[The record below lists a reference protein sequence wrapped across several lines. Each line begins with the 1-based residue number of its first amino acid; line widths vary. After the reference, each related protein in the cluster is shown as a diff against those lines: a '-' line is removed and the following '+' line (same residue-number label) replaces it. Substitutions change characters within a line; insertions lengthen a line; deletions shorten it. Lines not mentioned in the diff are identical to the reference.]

1 MKPAVPIMKLTM
13 ALAVALALG
22 GCALSGPP
30 PAVDAQAPV
39 QWQAPLP
46 HGGTVDQLSSWWRS
60 QGDPLLASLVEAAQA
75 ASPTVAAARSR
86 LAQAREARVATGA
99 ALAPTVDATLTSTRA
114 SQQSAALP
122 SNTTSQGYLQVSW
135 ELDIFG
141 ANRAARDAAQA
152 RYEGAQAGWHDA
164 RVSVAADT
172 ANTYYQFRA
181 CERLLDVARQDAAS
195 RADTARLTE
204 LSAQAGFEAPA
215 NLALARASAADAAN
229 REIAQRAQ
237 CEVDVKTLVALSA
250 IPEPELRSRLAGGA
264 AELSPARGI
273 AIDSL
278 PAQTL
283 AQRPDVFNAER
294 EVAAAS
300 FEVSGA
306 RAQRYPRLSIAGS
319 IGRGQIHAAGD
330 SVTAGTWTI
339 GPVQMT
345 LPVFD
350 AGRRRASV
358 EAAQERY
365 EAAVT
370 TYRGSVRQ
378 AVSEVEQALVN
389 LQGTD
394 LRAVQAQAALDGYRA
409 SFTAAEDLYR
419 NGMGSLLQLEDARRT
434 RLAAENAMI
443 AVQRERSAAWIALYR
458 AAGGGWNRDNPN
470 TSVISTASNP

>member
-1 MKPAVPIMKLTM
+1 MT
-13 ALAVALALG
+13 LAVALALG

-30 PAVDAQAPV
+30 PVVESKEPAQ
-39 QWQAPLP
+39 WHAPLP
-46 HGGTVDQLSSWWRS
+46 HGGTVTQLSGWWRG
-60 QGDPLLASLVEAAQA
+60 QGDPLLAELVEAAQV

-86 LAQAREARVATGA
+86 LAQAREQRVAAGA
-99 ALAPTVDATLTSTRA
+99 ALAPTVDAALTSTRA
-114 SQQSAALP
+114 SQQSAAMP
-122 SNTTSQGYLQVSW
+122 TNTTSQGYLQASW
-135 ELDIFG
+135 EIDIFG
-141 ANRAARDAAQA
+141 ANRAVRDAAQA

-172 ANTYYQFRA
+172 ANTYYQLRA

-204 LSAQAGFEAPA
+204 LTAQAGFEAPA
-215 NLALARASAADAAN
+215 SLALARASAADGAN

-237 CEVDVKTLVALSA
+237 CEVDVKTLVALTA
-250 IPEPELRSRLAGGA
+250 VPEPELRSRLAAGA
-264 AELSPARGI
+264 ADLSPAQGI
-273 AIDSL
+273 GIDAL

-300 FEVSGA
+300 FEVAGA
-306 RAQRYPRLSIAGS
+306 RAQRYPRLGISGA
-319 IGRGQIHAAGD
+319 IGRGQIRAAGE
-330 SVTAGTWTI
+330 SVTANTWTI
-339 GPVQMT
+339 GPVQVT
-345 LPVFD
+345 LPIFD
-350 AGRRRASV
+350 AGRRRAAV
-358 EAAQERY
+358 AAAQERY

-370 TYRGSVRQ
+370 SYRGSVRQ

-394 LRAVQAQAALDGYRA
+394 LRAVQAQAALEGYRA

-458 AAGGGWNRDNPN
+458 AAGGGWNRDNSN
-470 TSVISTASNP
+470 ASVMTNASNP

>member
-1 MKPAVPIMKLTM
+1 MKAAPMMNLTM

-30 PAVDAQAPV
+30 AAVDPAGPAQ
-39 QWQAPLP
+39 WHAPLP
-46 HGGTVDQLSSWWRS
+46 HGGTVDGLSGWWRS
-60 QGDPLLASLVEAAQA
+60 QGDPLLADLVAAAQA

-86 LAQAREARVATGA
+86 LAQAREGRVAAGA
-99 ALAPTVDATLTSTRA
+99 ALAPAVDGALTSTRA
-114 SQQSAALP
+114 SQQSADLP
-122 SNTTSQGYLQVSW
+122 SNTTSQGYLQASW

-181 CERLLDVARQDAAS
+181 CEKLLDVARQDAAS

-204 LSAQAGFEAPA
+204 LTAQAGFEAPA
-215 NLALARASAADAAN
+215 SLALARASAADGAN

-237 CEVDVKTLVALSA
+237 CEVDVKTLVALTA
-250 IPEPELRSRLAGGA
+250 IAEPELRSRLAAGT
-264 AELSPARGI
+264 AELAPARGI
-273 AIDSL
+273 GIDSL

-300 FEVSGA
+300 FEVAGA

-319 IGRGQIHAAGD
+319 VGRGQIHAAGE
-330 SVTAGTWTI
+330 SVTANTWTV

-345 LPVFD
+345 LPIFD

-394 LRAVQAQAALDGYRA
+394 QRTVQAQAALEGYRA
-409 SFTAAEDLYR
+409 SFAAAEDLYR
-419 NGMGSLLQLEDARRT
+419 NGMGSLLQLEDSRRT

>member
-1 MKPAVPIMKLTM
+1 MNALKTPL
-13 ALAVALALG
+13 ALAAALVLG
-22 GCALSGPP
+22 GCALSAP
-30 PAVDAQAPV
+30 PARVDAQGPEA
-39 QWQAPLP
+39 WHAPLP
-46 HGGTVDQLSSWWRS
+46 HGGTVAQLSLWWRS
-60 QGDPLLASLVEAAQA
+60 QGDPLLAELVEAAQA
-75 ASPTVAAARSR
+75 VSPTVAAARSR
-86 LAQAREARVATGA
+86 LAQAREARVAAGA
-99 ALAPTVDATLTSTRA
+99 ALAPTVDGALTSTRS

-122 SNTTSQGYLQVSW
+122 VNTTSQGYFQAAW
-135 ELDIFG
+135 EIDIFG
-141 ANRAARDAAQA
+141 ANRAVRDATQA

-164 RVSVAADT
+164 RVTVAADT
-172 ANTYYQFRA
+172 ANTYYQYRA
-181 CERLLDVARQDAAS
+181 CERLLDVTRQDAAS

-204 LSAQAGFEAPA
+204 LTARAGFAAPA
-215 NLALARASAADAAN
+215 DLALARASAADGAN

-237 CEVDVKTLVALSA
+237 CEVDVKTLVALTA
-250 IPEPELRSRLAGGA
+250 MAEPELRKRLADA
-264 AELSPARGI
+264 TAELSPAQGI
-273 AIDSL
+273 ALASL
-278 PAQTL
+278 PAETL

-300 FEVSGA
+300 FEVAGA
-306 RAQRYPRLSIAGS
+306 RAQRFPRLTIAGS
-319 IGRGQIHAAGD
+319 IGRGQVHAAGE

-358 EAAQERY
+358 EAARERY

-378 AVSEVEQALVN
+378 AVAEVEQALVN

-394 LRAVQAQAALDGYRA
+394 LRAVQAQASLEGYRA

-434 RLAAENAMI
+434 RLAAENAVI

-458 AAGGGWNRDNPN
+458 AAGGGWNRDILNASAN
-470 TSVISTASNP
+470 SSAISSASNQ